1 MMADP
6 ALRERVVQRLL
17 AASDEKLSAA
27 DIDDSTSLRRDLDMS
42 SLILVALASELEH
55 ELGIEIDDEQLGGIE
70 TIGDLL
76 RMIESSPK
84 RNRPA

>member
-1 MMADP
+1 MADP